1 MRPEGYFLW
10 GRQSSES
17 ESDSDPEADK
27 VGGHFCCGM
36 IFGTVIVCI
45 IGWVLDAVFG
55 IKTPYAFYG
64 IIFGFILGVIN
75 VIKGD

>member
-1 MRPEGYFLW
+1 
-10 GRQSSES
+10 
-17 ESDSDPEADK
+17 
-27 VGGHFCCGM
+27 M

-75 VIKGD
+75 VIKSD